1 MRDRNDPVEI
11 HVLIFVDNRK
21 PNRIFKS
28 IYYNERLLDVSDV
41 NKVNFGMAHAFF
53 LSRKMLLL
61 EFLLHNFIIT

>member
-41 NKVNFGMAHAFF
+41 KKVNFGMEHALFYQ
-53 LSRKMLLL
+53 
-61 EFLLHNFIIT
+61 